1 MLLRIPNECFS
12 EIEMSAFP
20 KTPHFTNE
28 CFSELNFQFWDKTWT
43 YPQKPMLFHN
53 FYGLTN
59 PGMSDFPKLNSK
71 ILWF

>member
-1 MLLRIPNECFS
+1 MLFRIPNECFS

-20 KTPHFTNE
+20 KTPYFPNE
-28 CFSELNFQFWDKTWT
+28 CFSELIFETVDKTWT
-43 YPQKPMLFHN
+43 YPQKRMLFHN

-59 PGMSDFPKLNSK
+59 SGTSAFPKSTSK